1 MTKDENPRLCGGTFF
16 TLLLQDLKERKK
28 AREHYKGERDGLSDP
43 EVLIGLIKV
52 INPDYEGPAD
62 PMTLKGKANDYKSC
76 KTSKGEY
83 LPFGDRLVL
92 QAFDNRVK
100 TAYPDALKDMVRF
113 VDQFLEVGKK
123 TKKEVWLVRA
133 ILDLISQDDYTDR
146 HSFYIKENGQAV
158 EKAKLNGMNEFCLPA
173 FLLGI
178 WHYAVMTQSN
188 NKVGQPTYDEWCPP
202 NGGAS
207 RDFQSN
213 IGSGITRE
221 LRVYM
226 PGNAES
232 VINDSESRDCNP
244 EDEVFDFGDEHAD
257 TDDTNDTEQSAGAAP
272 PPMQQIIQ
280 NPLIIQQYG
289 SNSSVMPNYGT
300 MNITIGGSKK
310 DE

>member
-1 MTKDENPRLCGGTFF
+1 MAKDENPRLCGGTFF

-62 PMTLKGKANDYKSC
+62 PMMLKGKANDYKSC

-100 TAYPDALKDMVRF
+100 TAYPDALKDMVTF
-113 VDQFLEVGKK
+113 VNQFLEVGKK

-133 ILDLISQDDYTDR
+133 ILDLISKDDNTDG

-158 EKAKLNGMNEFCLPA
+158 EKSKLNDMNEFCFPA

-188 NKVGQPTYDEWCPP
+188 NKVGQPTYDTWCPP
-202 NGGAS
+202 NGGAG
-207 RDFQSN
+207 REFQSD
-213 IGSGITRE
+213 IGSGITRA

-226 PGNAES
+226 PDR
-232 VINDSESRDCNP
+232 V
-244 EDEVFDFGDEHAD
+244 EDASFDDRTEDVVFDFGDEDAD
-257 TDDTNDTEQSAGAAP
+257 TDDEERASSTTP
-272 PPMQQIIQ
+272 PPRQQIIQ

-289 SNSSVMPNYGT
+289 PNSSVMPNYGT